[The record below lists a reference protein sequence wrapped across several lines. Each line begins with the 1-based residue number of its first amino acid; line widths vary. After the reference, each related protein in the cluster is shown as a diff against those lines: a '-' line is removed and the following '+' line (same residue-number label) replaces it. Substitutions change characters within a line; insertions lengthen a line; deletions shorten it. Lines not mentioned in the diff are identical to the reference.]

1 MSGVVVVGDSAD
13 TVALAQGLELEG
25 VQVRAVIGAA
35 ALSGKRWG
43 DVDAVVLPATR
54 RVLTPELVAAC
65 DRAAVR
71 IVALGG
77 DEPRLLARF
86 GLPSALPADAHPA
99 DIAALLRQDSPA
111 LTEPVSQPRQANR
124 VITVWGPHGAPGR
137 STVAVQLA
145 AELARA
151 PGRCAL
157 VDADSVAPA
166 ISLLLGLGDE
176 APGIAAACRR
186 AGMGGLD
193 AAELTRLAITAE
205 TAGGPVEVLAGLN
218 RPGRWP
224 ELSAGRLRAALASC
238 RTWAQHT
245 VVDVAAALDADD
257 EVSTDLDGPRRHAAT
272 VACLQEADL
281 IVAVASADPL
291 GIARF
296 IREHAEVRHLIGD
309 TPLRV
314 VVNRVRPGPLGIDA
328 RGQVRR
334 TLERFAGI
342 RDIRFLPHDQRAVD
356 AALLHARPI
365 GDVTPRS
372 ALASACRQLAD
383 GLLAGDRAARP
394 ATAGTRRGSSR
405 TARWRLRA
413 PAAPAASP
421 PGSDPVSAS

>member
-1 MSGVVVVGDSAD
+1 MSGVVVAGDDARS
-13 TVALAQGLELEG
+13 VALADGLELEG
-25 VQVRAVIGAA
+25 IRVHAVIGTA
-35 ALSGKRWG
+35 ALSGMRWA

-54 RVLTPELVAAC
+54 RVLTADLVTAC

-71 IVALGG
+71 IVPLGG

-86 GLPSALPADAHPA
+86 GLPSALPADADA
-99 DIAALLRQDSPA
+99 AEIAALLRQDSPA
-111 LTEPVSQPRQANR
+111 LAELEPQPANR

-145 AELARA
+145 TELARA

-166 ISLLLGLGDE
+166 VSLLLGLGDE
-176 APGIAAACRR
+176 APGLAAACRR

-224 ELSAGRLRAALASC
+224 ELSADRLRSALASC
-238 RTWAQHT
+238 REWAANT

-257 EVSTDLDGPRRHAAT
+257 EVSTDLEGPRRHAAT
-272 VACLQEADL
+272 VAALQEADL
-281 IVAVASADPL
+281 ILAVASADPL

-296 IREHAEVRHLIGD
+296 VREHAEVRHLIGD
-309 TPLRV
+309 TPIRV

-342 RDIRFLPHDQRAVD
+342 RDIRFLPHDQRAAD

-365 GDVTPRS
+365 ADVTPRS
-372 ALASACRQLAD
+372 PLASACRQLAD
-383 GLLAGDRAARP
+383 GLLEGERAPRT

-405 TARWRLRA
+405 AARWLLRA
-413 PAAPAASP
+413 PGARAASP
-421 PGSDPVSAS
+421 PGSDPVSAG